1 MFKTA
6 AYTLPPRRRPL
17 KLPRL
22 NGSTPTDDTAPGLD
36 FDLAALRDLAADAAL
51 RSVVPFSG
59 ARAGAALRLADGRT
73 VAAPRLEVSA
83 FPTTIPALVG
93 AWALGSVAG
102 QAPVAAA
109 HTRPFTP
116 SETAFLAEATGRA
129 WRLDAPDLAVCVG
142 AAMPGDAGPV
152 DLLVA
157 APHSDTAGAADALAA
172 ADAAVVPAS
181 DFPVG
186 AVAVGADGRAVRG
199 ANVET
204 ESDWTRGLCA
214 ERVALVAA
222 YAAGIGPVATLFVA
236 CRKSPG
242 GSPCGACRQ
251 AISDLAPDARVV
263 LWNGAA
269 PSVVTSAAALLPGA
283 FRGDGLVRIV
293 A

>member
-1 MFKTA
+1 MNGLLPTA
-6 AYTLPPRRRPL
+6 
-17 KLPRL
+17 
-22 NGSTPTDDTAPGLD
+22 GSD
-36 FDLAALRDLAADAAL
+36 ALRALATDAAL
-51 RSVVPFSG
+51 RSVVPYSG
-59 ARAGAALRLADGRT
+59 AWAGAALRLADGRT

-93 AWALGSVAG
+93 AWALGAVAG
-102 QAPVAAA
+102 QVPIAAA
-109 HTRPFTP
+109 HTRPFTA
-116 SETAFLAEATGRA
+116 SDLAFLAEVTGRA
-129 WRLDAPDLAVCVG
+129 WRLDAPDLAVCTD
-142 AAMPGDAGPV
+142 ATAPADAGPV
-152 DLLVA
+152 DLLVV
-157 APHSDTAGAADALAA
+157 APVGDTAGAGAALAA

-204 ESDWTRGLCA
+204 LSDWTRGLCA

-222 YAAGIGPVATLFVA
+222 HAAGIGPVRALFVA

-263 LWNGAA
+263 LWNGDDA
-269 PSVVTSAAALLPGA
+269 PTVTDAAALLPGA
-283 FRGDGLVRIV
+283 FRGDGLVRV
-293 A
+293 LG